1 MPRSILDVK
10 SSICFLAQSTGSI
23 QQVIIAL
30 VYSVNVCQ
38 MDIAAVA
45 ACNVAERAALCR
57 KKGKEK
63 GGTPLISSSSLTS
76 LLTSC
81 EHVAQRDASCD
92 KLETIDLS
100 VSFSFVH

>member
-23 QQVIIAL
+23 RQVIIAL

-45 ACNVAERAALCR
+45 ACNVAERPALR
-57 KKGKEK
+57 RTKGKEK
-63 GGTPLISSSSLTS
+63 GGTPLISPSSLTS
-76 LLTSC
+76 LGTSC
-81 EHVAQRDASCD
+81 PERRQPRQTKKDGFFC
-92 KLETIDLS
+92 LS
-100 VSFSFVH
+100 SLSIK